1 MEVMAVEV
9 SNQAPKGPGESQKI
23 RVLSLTST
31 RLFSDLR
38 IGPLN
43 LLHQGFSIMP
53 LLTSGAEKFLV
64 EVSII
69 TSCHCR
75 MFNSVLYS
83 GMTVAP
89 SQVTTYAKCLP
100 GDKNILIE
108 NHWTE

>member
-9 SNQAPKGPGESQKI
+9 SHQAPKGPGESQKI
-23 RVLSLTST
+23 LALSLTST

-43 LLHQGFSIMP
+43 LLSQGFSIMP
-53 LLTSGAEKFLV
+53 LLISAAEKFLV

-75 MFNSVLYS
+75 MLTSVLYS
-83 GMTVAP
+83 GMPVAP
-89 SQVTTYAKCLP
+89 TQKTTKS
-100 GDKNILIE
+100 ISR
-108 NHWTE
+108 